1 MSEPAHFSLLST
13 RTPCFEQVPIARPVL
28 PKLIG
33 GFSELPPL
41 HLADRGC
48 LGVRF
53 SLLPRRTPYRCFRE
67 EVAALLSG

>member
-13 RTPCFEQVPIARPVL
+13 QMPCFEQVPIARPAL
-28 PKLIG
+28 PKPIG
-33 GFSELPPL
+33 SFSELPPL
-41 HLADRGC
+41 LLADRGC